1 MRPRLRAGLRRFGT
15 DAVAAGPPWL
25 VARVVA
31 LLALGLA
38 HYLFDHLHAHAS
50 RRSLHQGLL
59 SWDADW
65 YRRIAVH
72 GYAHVP
78 RTGVRFFPLYPLAA
92 RYLRPVFAG
101 RVDVTLLVIANA
113 AALVYGALLYRLAKR
128 ETGDGGVGRRAAWF
142 VALVPPAFTLVMGYA
157 EALAGC
163 LAVAMFLA
171 LRSRRWWW
179 AAVAGFLS
187 GLLRPSGA
195 LLALPAAIEGLR
207 GVRRTTWDER
217 LGRATAVLA
226 PVAGVGTFLAW
237 VGARFGDVMLP
248 ITVQQRSFLRG
259 GFLNPFV
266 ALYRAG
272 RAAVDGQFGGNGIHF
287 PLLVVLV
294 VLAAVA
300 AVRLPASYSAFAGA
314 TVIVALS
321 ARRLGS
327 VERYGF
333 AAFPLLIV
341 LALMTARPRAEQAAL
356 TVSSA
361 GMVALGTLAVL
372 GLYIP

>member
-1 MRPRLRAGLRRFGT
+1 MRPRLRAGLRRFGDET
-15 DAVAAGPPWL
+15 AATGPPWL
-25 VARVVA
+25 VARLVVV
-31 LLALGLA
+31 LALGLA

-50 RRSLHQGLL
+50 RQALHEGLL
-59 SWDADW
+59 SWDAKW

-101 RVDVTLLVIANA
+101 RVDVALLVLANA
-113 AALVYGALLYRLAKR
+113 AALVYGALLYRLARR
-128 ETGDGGVGRRAAWF
+128 ETGDEGVGRRAAWF

-179 AAVAGFLS
+179 AALAGFLS

-195 LLALPAAIEGLR
+195 LLAVPAAIESLR
-207 GVRRTTWDER
+207 GVRRTTWDEG
-217 LGRATAVLA
+217 LARATAVLS
-226 PVAGVGTFLAW
+226 PLVGVGTFLAW
-237 VGARFGDVMLP
+237 VGARFGDPLLP

-259 GFLNPFV
+259 GFVDPFV
-266 ALYRAG
+266 ALFHAG
-272 RAAVDGQFGGNGIHF
+272 RSAFDGQFGGNGIHF

-300 AVRLPASYSAFAGA
+300 VVRLPASYSAFAGA

-333 AAFPLLIV
+333 AAFPLLLV
-341 LALMTARPRAEQAAL
+341 LALVTASPRAGQAAL
-356 TVSSA
+356 VLATA
-361 GMVALGTLAVL
+361 GMVALATLAFL